1 MSGKIKGITI
11 EIGGDTKGLDKAI
24 KSVNGEIRS
33 TSNELKQVE
42 RLLKLD
48 PTNTDLLAQKQ
59 LLLGKNIETVENKLK
74 ALKQAK
80 EKADADMANGTEV
93 NQEQYRKLQR
103 EIVATENDLKD
114 LGKAAD
120 NAGKE
125 LEDAA
130 DNSEGFTITKGIISD
145 LAANGI
151 EMLISKT
158 GELVEQTR
166 EYREDMN
173 KLNTAYEKANFNTE
187 TAKKVYSDFF
197 VVLGESDR
205 SVEAVNHLAKFVDAE
220 EDLVKWGNIAAGV
233 NAEFTDSLP
242 IEGLTESA
250 NESAKTAK
258 VTGVLADAL
267 NWAGISEDEFNEKL
281 AACNSEKERSALITN
296 TLNNAYADSAA
307 RYKEMNADIIANR
320 EATLKLNEA
329 EAELGAVLEP
339 ILTKAKL
346 GFTEVLQFVVDNK
359 KEILTA
365 VAAVSAAF
373 VAFKGT
379 AVITSVYT
387 AINSLISGLGTA
399 KTAAQAFNVAI
410 SSNAIGIAVSA
421 IAALVAGLISYNS
434 VTGQAI
440 DNTNELLDSYNQTK
454 GTIQDSVATKEGEL
468 EATIALKDRILELN
482 EELQSENITQER
494 ATEIQREFSSVAGEL
509 SEKIPNI
516 TDYLYDETGAINVQT
531 EAVEKLVSA
540 YYALSIAKAQADAY
554 KEMYAEAFKTR
565 AKASKELPGA
575 MYNIDAY
582 RQMIVDTVRADEGL
596 WHLKDEEIIQLAYD
610 SPSRFRHVDS
620 YVKNLKA
627 AQQVAYESSA
637 AFDVADRDVK
647 YWNDLYQTSLLEYKK
662 NEALYADLLG
672 IAEESPENTYT
683 YSSKGVYSGNSETR
697 ALENKFK
704 EELKIL
710 KKSHERALI
719 SDKKYYYELA
729 ELRNKYFEEGSEKW
743 EEYSDDIFEYYTDM
757 LSDAKAEAYAQVQDV
772 QQMQEVLSKKLQEG
786 TKTYRQFSIT
796 EKGKETT
803 YTKLADVGMDNRK
816 LEQYNNLI
824 DRIIE
829 KQRDLP
835 DNFLKTLS
843 GMSIDEGVS
852 FVSALLSA
860 SDDEFNN
867 YMAQLERNEKLAAE
881 ISGKIA
887 SVEMEETA
895 QEIVNQF
902 SQVSEDFF
910 AIGEESA
917 KVYGEGFMSELDS
930 VYNQVREQIFSILPD
945 LELFANVTSS
955 AVSGM
960 SNAGNTNNNVDNSR
974 HTSVT
979 INNPPSAIS
988 AFAERLGLEKLM
1000 DKLSMQ
1006 GVM

>member
-42 RLLKLD
+42 KLLKLD
-48 PTNTDLLAQKQ
+48 PGNTELLAQKQ
-59 LLLGKNIETVENKLK
+59 LLLGKNIETVENKLR

-103 EIVATENDLKD
+103 EVVATENDLKD

-130 DNSEGFTITKGIISD
+130 DNSEGFTITKGVISD
-145 LAANGI
+145 LVANGI

-205 SVEAVNHLAKFVDAE
+205 SVEAVNHLAKFVDVE

-242 IEGLTESA
+242 VEGLTEAA

-267 NWAGISEDEFNEKL
+267 NWAGISEDEFNAKL

-346 GFTEVLQFVVDNK
+346 GFAEVLTFVADNK
-359 KEILTA
+359 QAILTA

-373 VAFKGT
+373 LAFKGT
-379 AVITSVYT
+379 AVITGTIT
-387 AINSLISGLGTA
+387 AITNLVQGL
-399 KTAAQAFNVAI
+399 KTAETATQALNVAM
-410 SSNAIGIAVSA
+410 SSNAISLAISAVA
-421 IAALVAGLISYNS
+421 GLVAALVTYSSSAEEASTAGGRVYDSLKEIEQSHKEAIK
-434 VTGQAI
+434 AI
-440 DNTNELLDSYNQTK
+440 DDAVAAEVAEAQSALL
-454 GTIQDSVATKEGEL
+454 
-468 EATIALKDRILELN
+468 LKDKLYSLEEQIKSGTLTN
-482 EELQSENITQER
+482 TEAELAQK
-494 ATEIQREFSSVAGEL
+494 EFNTAADEL
-509 SEKIPNI
+509 SEIIPEI
-516 TDYLYDETGAINVQT
+516 TECLYDETGGINIQKS
-531 EAVEKLVSA
+531 AVEGLTTSYYELAMAKAMAGAYEDKMKETAEKLVAAKETQKEALAEYNRILDETPTQAKTKNSNNPRVREAAASAEKGYESVRRNAGQISGLDDANELVASLEKEFENYFTEMSA
-540 YYALSIAKAQADAY
+540 YTDKVDEISDGIVETAKDTENAIT
-554 KEMYAEAFKTR
+554 KTVT
-565 AKASKELPGA
+565 
-575 MYNIDAY
+575 D
-582 RQMIVDTVRADEGL
+582 
-596 WHLKDEEIIQLAYD
+596 
-610 SPSRFRHVDS
+610 
-620 YVKNLKA
+620 
-627 AQQVAYESSA
+627 
-637 AFDVADRDVK
+637 
-647 YWNDLYQTSLLEYKK
+647 
-662 NEALYADLLG
+662 
-672 IAEESPENTYT
+672 
-683 YSSKGVYSGNSETR
+683 GNSERLKETNSSLLKE
-697 ALENKFK
+697 AKF
-704 EELKIL
+704 L
-710 KKSHERALI
+710 KKSLDVGLI
-719 SDKKYYYELA
+719 SYDKYYYELA
-729 ELRNKYFEEGSEKW
+729 KLRNEYFEEGSEEW
-743 EEYSDDIFEYYTDM
+743 EEYSDDILEYYTDI
-757 LSDAKAEAYAQVQDV
+757 LSDAKAEAYTQVQEV
-772 QQMQEVLSKKLQEG
+772 QQMQEGLFQKLQEG
-786 TKTYRQFSIT
+786 TKTYRQISIT

-803 YTKLADVGMDNRK
+803 YTKLADVGIDNRS

-824 DRIIE
+824 DRLFE

-835 DNFLKTLS
+835 KDFMENLS
-843 GMSIDEGVS
+843 GMSVDEGIS
-852 FVSALLSA
+852 FLTALLSA
-860 SDDEFNN
+860 SDEELNN
-867 YMAQLERNEKLAAE
+867 YMLQLERNEKLAAE

-917 KVYGEGFMSELDS
+917 KVYGEGFMNELDN
-930 VYNQVREQIFSILPD
+930 VYNQVREQVLSILPD
-945 LELFANVTSS
+945 LELASNVTGA

-960 SNAGNTNNNVDNSR
+960 SNAGNTSNKYDNSR

-979 INNPPSAIS
+979 INNHSPSGIS
-988 AFAERLGLEKLM
+988 PFAERLGLEKLM

-1006 GVM
+1006 GVL

>member
-42 RLLKLD
+42 KLLKLD
-48 PTNTDLLAQKQ
+48 PGNTELLAQKQ
-59 LLLGKNIETVENKLK
+59 LLLGKNIETVENKLR

-130 DNSEGFTITKGIISD
+130 DNSEGFTITKGVISD
-145 LAANGI
+145 LVANGI

-166 EYREDMN
+166 EYREDIN

-242 IEGLTESA
+242 IEGLTEAA

-346 GFTEVLQFVVDNK
+346 GFAEVLTFVADNK
-359 KEILTA
+359 QAILTA

-379 AVITSVYT
+379 AVITGTIT
-387 AINSLISGLGTA
+387 AITNLVQGLKTA
-399 KTAAQAFNVAI
+399 KTATQALNVAM
-410 SSNAIGIAVSA
+410 SSNAFGLAAAALAAIVAGVVAYNVSTSDATNITKELAQSYENFKKTTLETLSAQEAEANMVITLKAKLFDLDDALKNENLTQEENNALQQKFNGIA
-421 IAALVAGLISYNS
+421 
-434 VTGQAI
+434 
-440 DNTNELLDSYNQTK
+440 
-454 GTIQDSVATKEGEL
+454 
-468 EATIALKDRILELN
+468 
-482 EELQSENITQER
+482 EELAETIPSITEC
-494 ATEIQREFSSVAGEL
+494 I
-509 SEKIPNI
+509 
-516 TDYLYDETGAINVQT
+516 YDETGAINLQRD
-531 EAVEKLVSA
+531 AVDNLTAS
-540 YYALSIAKAQADAY
+540 YYNLAMTQARMDAY
-554 KEMYAEAFKTR
+554 KDLYKEAYQGQAQAAKQVQEWEQSIEVTENDLANYESTPGLFGPFVDFFFGESALEDDLDWKRSQYAI
-565 AKASKELPGA
+565 AKRNLETFNSEIKYYEDLFMAELENYNKYKSEYEELVGNSQKDVSRYNSDSGKETTKEL
-575 MYNIDAY
+575 
-582 RQMIVDTVRADEGL
+582 
-596 WHLKDEEIIQLAYD
+596 
-610 SPSRFRHVDS
+610 
-620 YVKNLKA
+620 
-627 AQQVAYESSA
+627 
-637 AFDVADRDVK
+637 
-647 YWNDLYQTSLLEYKK
+647 
-662 NEALYADLLG
+662 NE
-672 IAEESPENTYT
+672 
-683 YSSKGVYSGNSETR
+683 
-697 ALENKFK
+697 KFK
-704 EELKIL
+704 EEYDVL
-710 KKSHERALI
+710 KKALERKLI
-719 SDKKYYYELA
+719 SEKLYYHKVA
-729 ELRNKYFEEGSEKW
+729 ELRNEYFEEGSEEW
-743 EEYSDDIFEYYTDM
+743 EEYSDEILEYYTDV
-757 LSDAKAEAYAQVQDV
+757 LSDVKTEAYSRMQEV
-772 QQMQEVLSKKLQEG
+772 QQMHADMFQKLQEG
-786 TKTYRQFSIT
+786 AKTYSKFSIT

-803 YTKLADVGMDNRK
+803 YTKLADVGIDNRR
-816 LEQYNNLI
+816 LEQYNNLF
-824 DRIIE
+824 DRLVE
-829 KQRDLP
+829 KQNDLP
-835 DNFLKTLS
+835 KNFIENLS
-843 GMSIDEGVS
+843 QMSVDEGIS
-852 FVSALLSA
+852 FLTALLSA
-860 SDDEFNN
+860 SDEELNN
-867 YMAQLERNEKLAAE
+867 YILQLERNEKLAAE

-917 KVYGEGFMSELDS
+917 KVYGEGFMNELDN
-930 VYNQVREQIFSILPD
+930 VYNQVREQVLSILPY
-945 LELFANVTSS
+945 LELSSHVTG
-955 AVSGM
+955 AVLGEM
-960 SNAGNTNNNVDNSR
+960 SGNTSNKYDNSR

-979 INNPPSAIS
+979 INNHSS
-988 AFAERLGLEKLM
+988 TGTSSYAERVEVEKLV

-1006 GVM
+1006 GVL